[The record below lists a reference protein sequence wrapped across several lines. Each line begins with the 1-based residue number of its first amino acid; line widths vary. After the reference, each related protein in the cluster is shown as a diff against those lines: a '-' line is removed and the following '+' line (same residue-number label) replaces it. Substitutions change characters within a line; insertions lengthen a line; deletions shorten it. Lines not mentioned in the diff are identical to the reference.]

1 MISMAFLIRV
11 MKEMVMLFDI
21 DKKNDRFIGV
31 VSFDC
36 HLNGWRST
44 KEINE
49 VYLWVGLGRYLE
61 RELLKL

>member
-1 MISMAFLIRV
+1 
-11 MKEMVMLFDI
+11 MLFDI
-21 DKKNDRFIGV
+21 DKKKDNKNDRFIGV